1 MGNLLLVLTALA
13 PRPYKA
19 AAMSQPRSRPIAA
32 PPVPRFAERA
42 PGVLVEEVAGGRAK
56 DEFLRFQLDHYAGD
70 GQFVAPIIAERR
82 EFLDPKLNPFFAR
95 ARATF
100 FLARRGGRVVGRV
113 AAVFDERYN
122 EFHGTRDGL
131 VGFFESQN
139 DPGLAA
145 LLFEAAC
152 AWLKRQG
159 AARCIG
165 PVNLGFHHEVGVQV
179 LGHELQATMLLPY
192 NPPFYGVLFEANGFR
207 KLKDLYSYEV
217 HALRGIPE
225 KVRRLAARVKAS
237 GQVKVRR
244 LDLAHPE
251 RDLARMEAIFHTM
264 LRPGF
269 GFAPISHEEFM
280 SIVDRLRPLVVLRP
294 ELSLMAEVD
303 GEVVGFSITVPDV
316 HLAQKEARGYLFPF
330 GLAKMLWRAR
340 TITRL
345 RGLLFGIKDGWR
357 RRGIDALLA
366 AETFEQALALGYQ
379 SAELGWAMEDD
390 TLVNRMLQ
398 ATGAKHVK
406 TFRVYERPL

>member
-1 MGNLLLVLTALA
+1 MA
-13 PRPYKA
+13 PL
-19 AAMSQPRSRPIAA
+19 RSRSGSSHPV
-32 PPVPRFAERA
+32 PVPRFAVRA
-42 PGVLVEEVAGGRAK
+42 PGVTVEEVAGARAK

-70 GQFVAPIIAERR
+70 ERFVPPIIAERR
-82 EFLDPKLNPFFAR
+82 EFLDPKVNPFFAR
-95 ARATF
+95 AQAAL
-100 FLARRGGRVVGRV
+100 FLARRGGKVVGRI
-113 AAVFDERYN
+113 AAIVDDRYN
-122 EFHGTRDGL
+122 EFHGTRDGF

-145 LLFEAAC
+145 ALFEAAC
-152 AWLKRQG
+152 SWLKRHG
-159 AARCIG
+159 ASRCVG
-165 PVNLGFHHEVGVQV
+165 PVSLGFHHEVGVQV
-179 LGHELQATMLLPY
+179 LGQERQPAMLLPY

-217 HALRGIPE
+217 LAIQGIPE
-225 KVRRLAARVKAS
+225 KVRRLATRVKQS
-237 GQVKVRR
+237 GRVTTRPINF
-244 LDLAHPE
+244 AHPE
-251 RDLARMEAIFHTM
+251 KDLSRMEAIFHTM

-269 GFAPISHEEFM
+269 GFAPITHAEFM
-280 SIVDRLRPLVVLRP
+280 GIVDRLRPLVVLRP

-303 GEVVGFSITVPDV
+303 GQVVGFCITVPDV
-316 HLAQKEARGYLFPF
+316 HLAQREARGYLFPL
-330 GLAKMLWRAR
+330 GLAKMLWKAR
-340 TITRL
+340 SITRL

-366 AETFEQALALGYQ
+366 SETFEQALALGYQ

>member
-1 MGNLLLVLTALA
+1 MA
-13 PRPYKA
+13 PL
-19 AAMSQPRSRPIAA
+19 RSRSGTSHPV
-32 PPVPRFAERA
+32 PVPRFAVRA
-42 PGVLVEEVAGGRAK
+42 PGVTVEEVAGGRAK

-70 GQFVAPIIAERR
+70 EAFVPPIIAERR
-82 EFLDPKLNPFFAR
+82 EFLDPKVNPFFSR
-95 ARATF
+95 ARAAF
-100 FLARRGGRVVGRV
+100 FLARRSGKVVGRI
-113 AAVFDERYN
+113 AAIVDDRYN
-122 EFHGTRDGL
+122 EFHGTHDGF

-145 LLFEAAC
+145 ALFEAAC
-152 AWLKRQG
+152 GWLKRQG
-159 AARCIG
+159 ASRCIG

-179 LGHELQATMLLPY
+179 LGHERQPTMLLPY
-192 NPPFYGVLFEANGFR
+192 NPPFYGVLFEANGFK

-217 HALRGIPE
+217 LAIQGIPE
-225 KVRRLAARVKAS
+225 KVRRLATRVKQS
-237 GQVKVRR
+237 GRVVTRPINF
-244 LDLAHPE
+244 AHPE
-251 RDLARMEAIFHTM
+251 KDLSRMEAIFHTM

-269 GFAPISHEEFM
+269 GFAPITHVEFM
-280 SIVDRLRPLVVLRP
+280 GIVDRLRPLVVLRP

-303 GEVVGFSITVPDV
+303 GEVVGFCITVPDI

-330 GLAKMLWRAR
+330 GLAKMLWKAR
-340 TITRL
+340 SITRL

-366 AETFEQALALGYQ
+366 SETFEQALNLGYQ